1 MDKDKL
7 LSKWDHILNPTGST
21 DSKSDW
27 LSQYSS
33 FHENYESGKTPI
45 LGIAEN
51 QLPSTPFLPLAMSV
65 AAKTIGF
72 DLVSVQ
78 PMEYDGLTKEE
89 RERLEAEIK
98 QENRDSKI
106 DSIVEG
112 KEYTEKS
119 IKDHPD
125 YKPGPKANLM
135 YLDYLSF
142 NNCSNPPI
150 WSHL

>member
-7 LSKWDHILNPTGST
+7 LSKWDHILNPTG
-21 DSKSDW
+21 SKSDW

-45 LGIAEN
+45 LGIEEN
-51 QLPSTPFLPLAMSV
+51 QLTSTPFLPLAMNLS
-65 AAKTIGF
+65 AKTIGF

-78 PMEYDGLTKEE
+78 PMDYDGLTKEE

-106 DSIVEG
+106 DSIIEG

-135 YLDYLSF
+135 YLDYLYGATNSK
-142 NNCSNPPI
+142 
-150 WSHL
+150 